1 MLLEAA
7 PEVLTKRATDG
18 RVFFTALQYLLG
30 TCSPAAPAA
39 ADLAM
44 LCVDSLA
51 ELGAA
56 VDQAATNHRFTPLF
70 LAVAR
75 GWPPQ
80 LVERLLELGANPR

>member
-1 MLLEAA
+1 M
-7 PEVLTKRATDG
+7 LTKRATDG